1 MGAWGRVR
9 WNPAHAPARTLGL
22 PNPPAVSRQLGLPC
36 PQDSQVQSRL
46 GALWPDGSGAPGVSR
61 LPSPQGPSPGS
72 AGGPPGGPVLSR
84 RGTGRCPLRAALTR
98 LRRRPGDARPHPR
111 PLNKVEV
118 QTPSPQLPGRPVP
131 SRRRPQ
137 GDRAQ
142 PSSARAA
149 RRPAAPA
156 ASRHRCTAPLSPSG
170 GLAGNAGW
178 HRDGAGRGSRRGRPP
193 PPARPVEGAGSRG
206 SEWTRRGVVPESPP
220 FGWQAGW
227 WKEEGTVAGA
237 GRVSLQAGGHGRSR
251 KPGARDQGYRYS
263 VAPDFFRG
271 WSVVGVSGA
280 GHLGPERRRGP
291 QSQRE
296 DLP

>member
-22 PNPPAVSRQLGLPC
+22 PNPPAVSRQLGLPH

-72 AGGPPGGPVLSR
+72 AGGPTGGPVLSR

-111 PLNKVEV
+111 PLNKLEV

-156 ASRHRCTAPLSPSG
+156 ASRHPVHGSPEPLGGTRWKRRMAPG
-170 GLAGNAGW
+170 RRGAGLAA
-178 HRDGAGRGSRRGRPP
+178 RAPP
-193 PPARPVEGAGSRG
+193 PPGQASGRRRQPRLRVDAARGCAGVSSLWLAGRLVEGGGDSCGRREGESSGRGPWPKPEAGSPR
-206 SEWTRRGVVPESPP
+206 
-220 FGWQAGW
+220 
-227 WKEEGTVAGA
+227 
-237 GRVSLQAGGHGRSR
+237 
-251 KPGARDQGYRYS
+251 PGL
-263 VAPDFFRG
+263 P
-271 WSVVGVSGA
+271 
-280 GHLGPERRRGP
+280 LRRRA
-291 QSQRE
+291 
-296 DLP
+296 